1 MNFSIYPNIWTTASH
16 TIVSFE
22 QLRELIASTEMKSKI
37 DALRSASD
45 EKQRQFIKSS
55 LPNITVNGVFPHRFD
70 DGITIYNQVTALDF
84 DHIPTSKMTQV
95 REMLIRNPLTHYLFI
110 SPSGNGYKVLVK
122 HDNVRPEFHWNLYAQ
137 ILQVFGNIP
146 YTDKGVHDLSRATFL
161 SYDGEGYFNPLS
173 EYFHF
178 EYAPNITQQTKIN
191 KSITTKGKQ
200 GVSPMT
206 QNMVIMNSL
215 FQATWKDKALMDYI
229 DKYSWSKH
237 PEDYMIGNRN
247 NSLIKK
253 ATILCLCGVHYE
265 AALWKLTYLYTRDP
279 AIAVSESD
287 IEKRVLYAYHNNV
300 DRFGTE
306 RQKWIDFRNKRMLWH
321 R

>member
-55 LPNITVNGVFPHRFD
+55 LPNITVNGVFPHRCD

-137 ILQVFGNIP
+137 LLQVFGNIP

-279 AIAVSESD
+279 AISVSESD
-287 IEKRVLYAYHNNV
+287 IEKRVLYAYQNNV

-306 RQKWIDFRNKRMLWH
+306 RQKWIDFRNKRMYPNI
-321 R
+321 

>member
-1 MNFSIYPNIWTTASH
+1 MNFSIYPNIWTTVSN
-16 TIVSFE
+16 TPVSFE
-22 QLRELIASTEMKSKI
+22 QLRELIASNEMKSKI

-55 LPNITVNGVFPHRFD
+55 LPNITVNGVFPYRCD
-70 DGITIYNQVTALDF
+70 NGIAVYNQVTALDF
-84 DHIPTSKMTQV
+84 DHIPTSEMAQV
-95 REMLIRNPLTHYLFI
+95 REMLIRNPLTYFLFT

-122 HDNVRPEFHWNLYAQ
+122 HDNVRTEFHRNLYAQ
-137 ILQVFGNIP
+137 LLQIFGNIP

-173 EYFHF
+173 ECFHF

-237 PEDYMIGNRN
+237 PEDYMVGNRN

-253 ATILCLCGVHYE
+253 ATLLCLCGVHYE
-265 AALWKLTYLYTRDP
+265 TALWKLTYLYTRDP

-287 IEKRVLYAYHNNV
+287 IEKRVLYAYHNNA

-306 RQKWIDFRNKRMLWH
+306 RQKWLDFRNRRMW
-321 R
+321 RYR

>member
-55 LPNITVNGVFPHRFD
+55 LPNITVNGVFLHRCD

>member
-55 LPNITVNGVFPHRFD
+55 LPNITVNGVFPHRCD

-137 ILQVFGNIP
+137 LLQVFGNIP

-191 KSITTKGKQ
+191 KSITTIGKQ

-306 RQKWIDFRNKRMLWH
+306 RQKWIDFRNKRMYPNI
-321 R
+321 

>member
-55 LPNITVNGVFPHRFD
+55 LPNITVNGVFPHRCD

-122 HDNVRPEFHWNLYAQ
+122 HDNVRPEFHWNLYAL

>member
-55 LPNITVNGVFPHRFD
+55 LPNITVNGVFPHRCD
-70 DGITIYNQVTALDF
+70 DGITIYNQFTALDF

-137 ILQVFGNIP
+137 LLQVFGNIP

-279 AIAVSESD
+279 AISVSESD

-306 RQKWIDFRNKRMLWH
+306 RQKWIDFRNKRMYPNI
-321 R
+321 

>member
-1 MNFSIYPNIWTTASH
+1 MNFSIFPNIWTTASH

-55 LPNITVNGVFPHRFD
+55 LPNITVNGVFPHRCD

-84 DHIPTSKMTQV
+84 DHIPTSEMLQV
-95 REMLIRNPLTHYLFI
+95 SEMLIRNPLTHYLFT

-122 HDNVRPEFHWNLYAQ
+122 HDNMHPELHWNLYAQ
-137 ILQVFGNIP
+137 LLQVFGNIP

-161 SYDGEGYFNPLS
+161 SYDGESYFNPLS
-173 EYFHF
+173 ECFHF

-206 QNMVIMNSL
+206 QNMVMMNSL
-215 FQATWKDKALMDYI
+215 FQATWKDKTLMDYI

-237 PEDYMIGNRN
+237 PEDYMVGNRN

-253 ATILCLCGVHYE
+253 ATILCLCGVHYD
-265 AALWKLTYLYTRDP
+265 AALWKLTYFYTRDP

-287 IEKRVLYAYHNNV
+287 IEKRVLYAYHNNAA
-300 DRFGTE
+300 RFGTE
-306 RQKWIDFRNKRMLWH
+306 RQKWIDFRNKRKYPNI
-321 R
+321 

>member
-1 MNFSIYPNIWTTASH
+1 M
-16 TIVSFE
+16 
-22 QLRELIASTEMKSKI
+22 
-37 DALRSASD
+37 
-45 EKQRQFIKSS
+45 
-55 LPNITVNGVFPHRFD
+55 PNITVNGVFPHRWD
-70 DGITIYNQVTALDF
+70 NGIAIYNQVTALDF
-84 DHIPTSKMTQV
+84 DHIPTSEMTQV
-95 REMLIRNPLTHYLFI
+95 REMLIHNPLTHYLFT
-110 SPSGNGYKVLVK
+110 SPSGNGYKVLIR
-122 HDNVRPEFHWNLYAQ
+122 HDNMHPELHWNLYAQ
-137 ILQVFGNIP
+137 LLQVFGNIP

-237 PEDYMIGNRN
+237 PEDYRVGNRN

-253 ATILCLCGVHYE
+253 ATILCLCGVHYD

-287 IEKRVLYAYHNNV
+287 IEKRVLYAYHNNAV
-300 DRFGTE
+300 RFGTE
-306 RQKWIDFRNKRMLWH
+306 RKKWIDFRNKRKYPNI
-321 R
+321 

>member
-55 LPNITVNGVFPHRFD
+55 LPNITVNGVFPHRCD

-137 ILQVFGNIP
+137 LLQLFGNIP

-161 SYDGEGYFNPLS
+161 SYDGDSYYNQQS
-173 EYFHF
+173 KSFHF
-178 EYAPNITQQTKIN
+178 EYAPNITQQTKI
-191 KSITTKGKQ
+191 KKAISKGFVD
-200 GVSPMT
+200 VSPMT
-206 QNMVIMNSL
+206 QNMVMMNSL
-215 FQATWKDKALMDYI
+215 FQATWKDKTLMDYI

-253 ATILCLCGVHYE
+253 ATILCLCGVHYD

-287 IEKRVLYAYHNNV
+287 IEKRVLYAYHHNA
-300 DRFGTE
+300 DRFGIE
-306 RQKWIDFRNKRMLWH
+306 RQKWIDFRNRRKWLNR
-321 R
+321 

>member
-55 LPNITVNGVFPHRFD
+55 LPNITVNGVFPHRCD

-137 ILQVFGNIP
+137 LLQVFGNIP

-279 AIAVSESD
+279 AISVSEPD

-306 RQKWIDFRNKRMLWH
+306 RQKWIDFRNKRMYPNI
-321 R
+321 

>member
-55 LPNITVNGVFPHRFD
+55 LPNITVNGVFPHRCD

-137 ILQVFGNIP
+137 LLQVFGNIP

-306 RQKWIDFRNKRMLWH
+306 RQKWIDFRNKRMYPNI
-321 R
+321 